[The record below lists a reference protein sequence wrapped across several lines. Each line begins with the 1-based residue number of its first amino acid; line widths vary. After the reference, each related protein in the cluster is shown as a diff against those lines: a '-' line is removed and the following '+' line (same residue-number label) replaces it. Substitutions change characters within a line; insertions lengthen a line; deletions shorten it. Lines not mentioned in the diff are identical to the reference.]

1 MAIAFNN
8 QNNSIGLGS
17 ISSGGFTTSI
27 TVNSIGVGIGTTNP
41 TSKLWVNGDGYFVGV
56 VTSKGFYVNGELI
69 GQGGISGTNL
79 VGTALSISGI
89 STFSNG
95 PVLIG
100 GGTSTG
106 TSGQVFQ
113 VSGINSS
120 VYIGGNLGIGTTNPT
135 SKLWVNGSGY
145 FIGSVTSEQGFYVN
159 GELIGNS
166 ILGTN
171 IVGTSLSISGASNL
185 GETRIRSTNKLRFG
199 GTGSAS
205 NFYIQYNS
213 TTSSLDFIAE

>member
-27 TVNSIGVGIGTTNP
+27 TVNSIGV
-41 TSKLWVNGDGYFVGV
+41 
-56 VTSKGFYVNGELI
+56 
-69 GQGGISGTNL
+69 
-79 VGTALSISGI
+79 
-89 STFSNG
+89 
-95 PVLIG
+95 
-100 GGTSTG
+100 
-106 TSGQVFQ
+106 
-113 VSGINSS
+113 
-120 VYIGGNLGIGTTNPT
+120 GIGTTNPT

-185 GETRIRSTNKLRFG
+185 ADTRIRSSNKLKFG
-199 GTGSAS
+199 GTGAAS

-213 TTSSLDFIAE
+213 TTNSLDFVAE